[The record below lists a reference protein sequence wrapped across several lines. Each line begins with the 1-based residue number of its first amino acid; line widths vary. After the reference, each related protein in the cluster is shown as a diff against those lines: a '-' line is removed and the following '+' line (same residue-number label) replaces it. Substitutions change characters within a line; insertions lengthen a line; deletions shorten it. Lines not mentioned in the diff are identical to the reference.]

1 VVVQSEGKKHMAK
14 RILVV
19 DDEKDLVSVLLQRLK
34 AHGYETASANDGE
47 EALRTIKK
55 EKFDLIILDIMMPI
69 MDGTELGQILK
80 NDPKTKHIP
89 IIFLTALQT
98 KQPDAGY
105 DIVGPNVVFAKP
117 FDIKELTAKIDE
129 LLTK

>member
-1 VVVQSEGKKHMAK
+1 MPK

-19 DDEKDLVSVLLQRLK
+19 DDEKDMVSVLLQRLK

-80 NDPKTKHIP
+80 NDPKTKNIP

-98 KQPDAGY
+98 KQEDAGY
-105 DIVGPNVVFAKP
+105 DIVGPDIVFAKP
-117 FDIKELTAKIDE
+117 FDIKELTGKIDE
-129 LLTK
+129 LLAK